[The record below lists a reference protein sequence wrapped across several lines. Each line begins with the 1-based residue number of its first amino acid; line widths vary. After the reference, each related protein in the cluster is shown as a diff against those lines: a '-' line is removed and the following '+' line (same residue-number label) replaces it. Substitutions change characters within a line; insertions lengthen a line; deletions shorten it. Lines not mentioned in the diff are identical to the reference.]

1 MESRSC
7 RAFVSVLLG
16 AFVISA
22 LAHAAPVRKKIAVKA
37 GRIITIS
44 AAEIK
49 NGVILIE
56 DGIIKA
62 IGKDLEIP
70 WDAFVIEAGDKVVMP
85 GFVLAHTSNGLDR
98 ANENLPEVPF
108 LSTFE
113 SIDPIIFLQDEML

>member
-22 LAHAAPVRKKIAVKA
+22 LAHAAPVRKKVAVKA

-62 IGKDLEIP
+62 IGKDLEI
-70 WDAFVIEAGDKVVMP
+70 
-85 GFVLAHTSNGLDR
+85 H
-98 ANENLPEVPF
+98 
-108 LSTFE
+108 LSD
-113 SIDPIIFLQDEML
+113 ILYPDY